1 MIGYIEK
8 LIKKADD
15 FWINTSFRNVVA
27 EFFFLIVF
35 AIYMIY
41 YYLNTTMF
49 QIEWSEHFF
58 SYMQLALLV
67 SILARY
73 ITTNLVDLKNTVLL
87 FIIFPILLITYH
99 NVQYGHLIS
108 NALLIAGVYGI
119 YYKKICKVYLLVSIP
134 ITIYTILASQ
144 LGWVTNLIY
153 NQEGRIRESFGFI
166 YPTDFA
172 AHLFFMILVW
182 VLLREMK
189 CTYWEVGGMVLI
201 VLFLHFKSDTRC
213 SEITILL
220 TEITILLTA
229 FVVVILKLVNAKK
242 KEAMESYQLPLLLKV
257 GCISLPFIF
266 AFTMAFLCR
275 FYNPENSFM
284 LFLDKLL
291 TGRLKLG
298 KRTFDNYDTT
308 LWGQYIDMH
317 GNGGTLEKPE
327 YYTFIDCSYINIL
340 MRFGLIV
347 FCVVILIIITVM
359 VKNMNNTLVLLAI
372 SIVCLHSM
380 IEHHL
385 FEFYYNIFIILPLA
399 SFKKNTEMDMLS
411 DFNHRKE
418 KIEKIEK
425 IIIRGGN

>member
-1 MIGYIEK
+1 MRSYIQKMME
-8 LIKKADD
+8 KADKI
-15 FWINTSFRNVVA
+15 WGNTSFRSLVT
-27 EFFFLIVF
+27 ESIFLIVF
-35 AIYMIY
+35 AIYMTY
-41 YYLNTTMF
+41 YYLDTTMF
-49 QIEWSEHFF
+49 EIEWSEHFF

-73 ITTNLVDLKNTVLL
+73 ITTNLGDLKNTILL
-87 FIIFPILLITYH
+87 FIIFPVLLIAYH
-99 NVQYGHLIS
+99 NVAYGHLIS

-119 YYKKICKVYLLVSIP
+119 YYKKICRVYLLVSIP
-134 ITIYTILASQ
+134 ITIYTVLASQ

-153 NQEGRIRESFGFI
+153 NQDGRIRESFGFI

-172 AHLFFMILVW
+172 AHLFFMIVVW
-182 VLLREMK
+182 VLLRGLK
-189 CTYWEVGGMVLI
+189 CTYWEVAGMVLV

-220 TEITILLTA
+220 IA
-229 FVVVILKLVNAKK
+229 FVVVVLKLINAKK
-242 KEAMESYQLPLLLKV
+242 KKGMESYQLPLLLKL

-266 AFTMAFLCR
+266 ASTMALLCR

-308 LWGQYIDMH
+308 LWGQYIDMY

-359 VKNMNNTLVLLAI
+359 MKNMNNTLILLAI

-399 SFKKNTEMDMLS
+399 SFENNTEMSIHLS
-411 DFNHRKE
+411 LKNKKE
-418 KIEKIEK
+418 KTGKLK
-425 IIIRGGN
+425 YRGGF